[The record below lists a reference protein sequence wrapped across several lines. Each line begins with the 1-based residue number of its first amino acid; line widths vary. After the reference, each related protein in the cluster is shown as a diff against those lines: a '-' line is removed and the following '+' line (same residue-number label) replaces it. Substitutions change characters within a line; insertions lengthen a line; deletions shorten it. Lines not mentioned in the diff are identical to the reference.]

1 MKKIKITENSLRDGI
16 QSLLATRVKTG
27 DMLEVA
33 KIFEEIGFHSVEV
46 WGGATY
52 DACLRYL
59 NEDPF
64 ERLYAFKEIFKTT
77 PLQMLLRGQ
86 NLVGYRHYANDV
98 VKEFVRL
105 SSEGGI
111 DIFRVFDALN
121 DARNL
126 KVCIEEILKNG
137 KHAQGAICYTTSPVH
152 NRDFFVFYAK
162 ELLDMGC
169 QSLAIK
175 DMAGLLTPFEGYE
188 LIKAI
193 KEETGAEI
201 ALHVHATT
209 GFAFGTH
216 LKALEAGVD
225 ILDLSNSAL
234 SGGTSHPSTQA
245 MVATLQGSDWESGL
259 SLEPMEKASRLLRA
273 VRDKYADFESSFN
286 QVDTEILSTQI
297 PGGMI
302 SNLAVQLRE
311 QNALDRMQE
320 VAQEI
325 IQVREDFGFIP
336 LVTPTSQIV
345 GTQAVLN
352 VLQNERYKTLTTES
366 KNLISGFY
374 GKTPAPIA
382 QDLKAKAGEPSSK
395 TQEEMI
401 KAKKESQE
409 FAKSQ
414 TDVISYALFGDVA
427 KKFFENRMDGI
438 NQDALR
444 SNEANKNTQAIGDH
458 FEICSGGERYEIEI
472 LEILDQDV
480 RLRIDG
486 EEKEVHIAP
495 LKQEKQDKREENAI
509 YSSMGGICTKIFV
522 SAGQEVKE
530 GEVLG
535 VIEAMK
541 MENEII
547 SPQNGE
553 IERICIAQGESVGA
567 GKVLFLLKK
576 EV

>member
-1 MKKIKITENSLRDGI
+1 MKKIRITENSLRDGI
-16 QSLLATRVKTG
+16 QSLLATRVKTQ

-59 NEDPF
+59 GEDPF
-64 ERLYAFKEIFKTT
+64 ERLFAFKEIFKTT
-77 PLQMLLRGQ
+77 PIQMLLRGQ
-86 NLVGYRHYANDV
+86 NLVGYRHYADDV
-98 VKEFVRL
+98 VREFVRL
-105 SSEGGI
+105 SSEGGV
-111 DIFRVFDALN
+111 DIFRIFDALN

-126 KVCIEEILKNG
+126 KTSIEAVLKHG

-152 NRDFFVFYAK
+152 HRSFFVSYAK
-162 ELLDMGC
+162 ELLAMGC

-175 DMAGLLTPFEGYE
+175 DMAGLLKPFEGYE

-201 ALHVHATT
+201 ALHVHSTT

-245 MVATLQGSDWESGL
+245 MVATLQGSQWDCGL
-259 SLEPMEKASRLLRA
+259 ELEPMERASRILKEIRN
-273 VRDKYADFESSFN
+273 RYAQFESSFN
-286 QVDTEILSTQI
+286 QIDTEILSTQI

-302 SNLAVQLRE
+302 SNLANQLRE
-311 QNALDRMQE
+311 QNALDKMAQ

-325 IQVREDFGFIP
+325 IEVRKDFGYIP

-366 KNLISGFY
+366 KNLIAGVY
-374 GKTPAPIA
+374 GHTPAPIA
-382 QDLKAKAGEPSSK
+382 QELVERVGQIKVKLAPEMAKANEESK
-395 TQEEMI
+395 DFAQR
-401 KAKKESQE
+401 ES
-409 FAKSQ
+409 
-414 TDVISYALFGDVA
+414 DVVSYALFGEIA
-427 KKFFENRMDGI
+427 RKFFETKD
-438 NQDALR
+438 
-444 SNEANKNTQAIGDH
+444 TQIKTEESAQKLGH
-458 FEICSGGERYEIEI
+458 LFELHSGGERYKIEI
-472 LEILDQDV
+472 LEIEHNSV
-480 RLRIDG
+480 RLKVDG
-486 EEKEVHIAP
+486 EEKGVAITALDEG
-495 LKQEKQDKREENAI
+495 LREEEILDEKAI
-509 YSSMGGICTKIFV
+509 YAPMGGVCTKIFV
-522 SAGQEVKE
+522 QVDQEIKT

-535 VIEAMK
+535 IIEAMK
-541 MENEII
+541 MENEIL
-547 SPQNGE
+547 SPRDGK
-553 IERICIAQGESVGA
+553 IEKICVSQGENVSS
-567 GKVLFLLKK
+567 KKILFLFK
-576 EV
+576 EEGK